1 MKTTLDRAIGAA
13 RVVAQLNGI
22 RMKSTATARK
32 LFSLK
37 KLLEA
42 NMEFYTEEERKLIDE
57 LGGTIREDGAILFA
71 DQQEGF
77 RKLVEGRREL
87 LATEVEIPIDKP
99 VIFHDSEGVQVS
111 GEEIGLLEGLADFKE

>member
-37 KLLEA
+37 KLLEP

-87 LATEVEIPIDKP
+87 LATEVEIPIDNP